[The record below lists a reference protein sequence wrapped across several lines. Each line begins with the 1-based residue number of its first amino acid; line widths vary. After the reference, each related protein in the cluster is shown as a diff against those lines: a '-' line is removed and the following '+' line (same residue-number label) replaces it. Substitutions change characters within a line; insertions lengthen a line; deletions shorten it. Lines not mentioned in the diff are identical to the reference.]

1 MMLEL
6 NEKKI
11 RKGKPI
17 GLPYRGSKKK
27 ISKKI
32 VEIIKQNFGTEK
44 PVYDIFGGG
53 GAITAECLLNGLEV
67 HYNDLDRTI
76 TDMFQRVL
84 ATDREFLK
92 TLIISRDEFLKI
104 REKENKTVDDE
115 LKLLVN
121 SFGNNRKGYLYSE
134 EFSDLKY
141 NLAIEIIKNHDT
153 FDGYKKTETYLE
165 AKDIFKDQT
174 YQKPR
179 QDRKVQLA
187 QLQQLQQLEQLRR
200 LQQLERLQ
208 QLSRIEVTNLDYT
221 AFSGVEDTILYL
233 DPPYQGAIGYE
244 YGGKARSV
252 LPDVYNKIRQKLLKM
267 PTGSV
272 IVEDEIEYKV
282 GTYPNNDRR
291 MYVKDLRIQT
301 NRFDSQSFYD
311 WTYEM
316 SKKNI
321 VLISSYEI
329 SDSRFECVYEFKTAR
344 STVQGGTNNSK
355 TEKLFM
361 VKKGEE

>member
-6 NEKKI
+6 DEKKM

-53 GAITAECLLNGLEV
+53 GAITAECMLNGLEV
-67 HYNDLDRTI
+67 HYNDLDETA
-76 TDMFQRVL
+76 TSMFQKVVSE
-84 ATDREFLK
+84 DRDYLK
-92 TLIISRDEFLKI
+92 TLIVSREEFFKI

-115 LKLLVN
+115 LKLLID
-121 SFGNNRKGYLYSE
+121 SFGNDRRAYLYSRK
-134 EFSDLKY
+134 FSDLKY
-141 NLAIEIIKNHDT
+141 NLAAEIIKKHDT
-153 FDGYKKTETYLE
+153 FSGYKKTETYKNAYRPFDVGKEKKNQVL
-165 AKDIFKDQT
+165 DQL
-174 YQKPR
+174 KP
-179 QDRKVQLA
+179 
-187 QLQQLQQLEQLRR
+187 

-208 QLSRIEVTNLDYT
+208 QLPQSERLQQLERSQQLERLQRLELPESTNLDYT
-221 AFSGVEDTILYL
+221 EFSGVENAILYL
-233 DPPYQGAIGYE
+233 DPPYEKTVLKGYSINE
-244 YGGKARSV
+244 
-252 LPDVYNKIRQKLLKM
+252 
-267 PTGSV
+267 
-272 IVEDEIEYKV
+272 
-282 GTYPNNDRR
+282 
-291 MYVKDLRIQT
+291 
-301 NRFDSQSFYD
+301 FDSQVFYE
-311 WTYEM
+311 WAYEM

-344 STVQGGTNNSK
+344 STLQGGTNKNNK

-361 VKKGEE
+361 VKKG